1 MKKIFYTGLAG
12 IALFEFLKVYFIMP
26 LPGSQRIDSID
37 IAYSLHNYRWSFR
50 IFFGLMIAVGT
61 ISAFQIKHKWLPAAG
76 LLVGLIVI
84 YLFNFY
90 MTAESM
96 FRQPQNLTFKPQ
108 EENSVNDSSIVIGV
122 EHNGVA
128 KAYPIRFIVYHHQVQ
143 DTVGGQPI
151 LVTYCSVCRSGRVFE
166 PTVKG
171 KHEKFRLVGMDHFNA
186 MFEDAT
192 TKSWWLQATGE
203 AVAGPLKGE
212 MLAELESVQL
222 TVAKLFT
229 LYPGALIMQIDEASK
244 TKYDLLG
251 RFERGQSKGN
261 LTRTDSGSWKDK
273 SWVVGIQIAA
283 ASRAYD
289 WNSLKE
295 QGIINDEIGDMP
307 IVLALSSDEQSFA
320 AFERPE
326 KTENFTIRNDTLFVR
341 ERSYDFSGRGLT
353 EPSQR
358 LKRVKAYQEFWYSW
372 RTFHPQTMQYH

>member
-192 TKSWWLQATGE
+192 TKSWWRQVTGE
-203 AVAGPLKGE
+203 AITGKLKGAQMPE
-212 MLAELESVQL
+212 FFSTQTSLSKWLQL
-222 TVAKLFT
+222 N
-229 LYPGALIMQIDEASK
+229 PNSLIMQADSAFINQ
-244 TKYDLLG
+244 YDTSFN
-251 RFERGQSKGN
+251 FENGKSISE
-261 LTRTDSGSWKDK
+261 LTGTDSLSGKDK
-273 SWVVGIQIAA
+273 SWVIGVKAGKERK
-283 ASRAYD
+283 SFD
-289 WNSLKE
+289 WNQLKKE
-295 QGIINDEIGDMP
+295 RIIMDKIGDKPVMV
-307 IVLALSSDEQSFA
+307 VLAIDDKSFF
-320 AFERPE
+320 AFERPG
-326 KTENFTIRNDTLFVR
+326 ENSFFNLRNDTIFFDEKHYKINGQAIDTTV
-341 ERSYDFSGRGLT
+341 S
-353 EPSQR
+353 
-358 LKRVKAYQEFWYSW
+358 LKPLPAYQEFLHSW
-372 RTFHPQTMQYH
+372 NSFNNDTKKY